1 MDTELVRKREKV
13 QAKNVVVELYYRL
26 NFDGD
31 RTCGYTKI
39 FQATLDQTEDE
50 EPYEIYMELYEC
62 GLSETEAVKRYE
74 KIIDEVKSGKI
85 DVEI

>member
-1 MDTELVRKREKV
+1 MEELIRKREKIDD
-13 QAKNVVVELYYRL
+13 KNVVVELYYRL
-26 NFDGD
+26 NFDAD

-39 FQATLDQTEDE
+39 FQASIDQSEDE

-62 GLSETEAVKRYE
+62 GLKSEEAVRRFE
-74 KIIDEVKSGKI
+74 KVIEDVKTGKI